1 MFSLGLYSAL
11 SSIFLFAVLFYQTSI
26 LIQNKS
32 GENTQW
38 MYTVHVYIYSAQV
51 VASLLSALA
60 GISLPRRPQV
70 FYKNHV
76 VDNMDTQS
84 ALEKYTFAWIEP
96 ILMIARKR
104 RHLDLKDLPKMSHHA
119 RAKDLSD
126 SWANKRHSR
135 KLWVEVALAHKR
147 ALIVQWILTFCQSIG
162 TFAPQFA
169 TYFILK
175 MLEDNTVGQ
184 RAPPEAWI
192 WVIVLTI
199 TSIGSSWVESWLY
212 WICWSELAI
221 PVRAQLSALIFQ
233 KAMRRKDVKG
243 ASKDAIKGNVEN
255 AAETLPEDDDED
267 EESDPKSKQST
278 VNLIGVDTKRVSEFC
293 SFNNIFPGSFFE
305 LIVSFIFLWSIIGW
319 ESLLAGFLAMA
330 LTIPINIYSSKR
342 YSDAQDRLMK
352 ARDAKMA
359 VVTEALQGEI

>member
-1 MFSLGLYSAL
+1 M
-11 SSIFLFAVLFYQTSI
+11 
-26 LIQNKS
+26 
-32 GENTQW
+32 
-38 MYTVHVYIYSAQV
+38 YSAQLL
-51 VASLLSALA
+51 ASILSTLA
-60 GISLPRRPQV
+60 SVSLPRRPEV
-70 FYKNHV
+70 FYKSHPI
-76 VDNMDTQS
+76 DNMDTQS
-84 ALEKYTFAWIEP
+84 ALEKFTFAWIEP
-96 ILMIARKR
+96 ILMLAKRR
-104 RHLDLKDLPKMSHHA
+104 RHLDLKDLPKMNHHA
-119 RAKDLSD
+119 RAKDLSE
-126 SWANKRHSR
+126 SWASR
-135 KLWVEVALAHKR
+135 KHTKRLWIEVVLAHKQ
-147 ALIVQWILTFCQSIG
+147 ALTVQWVLTFFQSVG

-175 MLEDNTVGQ
+175 MLEDNVFGQ

-243 ASKDAIKGNVEN
+243 ASKEAIRGNLES
-255 AAETLPEDDDED
+255 AIASEASPDDDEED

-293 SFNNIFPGSFFE
+293 SFNNLFPGSVFE
-305 LIVSFIFLWSIIGW
+305 FIVSFIFLWSLIGW

-359 VVTEALQGEI
+359 VVTEALQGKMCGEFLACRAN

>member
-1 MFSLGLYSAL
+1 
-11 SSIFLFAVLFYQTSI
+11 
-26 LIQNKS
+26 
-32 GENTQW
+32 
-38 MYTVHVYIYSAQV
+38 MYTTHIYIYSAQV
-51 VASLLSALA
+51 VASLLSAFA
-60 GISLPRRPQV
+60 GLSLPRRPEV
-70 FYKNHV
+70 FYKSHP

-84 ALEKYTFAWIEP
+84 ALAKFTFTWIEP
-96 ILMIARKR
+96 ILMIAKNRK
-104 RHLDLKDLPKMSHHA
+104 HLDLKDLPKMNHRT
-119 RAKDLSD
+119 RAKDLSE
-126 SWANKRHSR
+126 SWANKKHSR
-135 KLWVEVALAHKR
+135 KLWIEVVLAHKR
-147 ALIVQWILTFCQSIG
+147 ALTVQWILTLGQSVG

-175 MLEDNTVGQ
+175 MLEDNVFGQ

-199 TSIGSSWVESWLY
+199 TSIGSSWIESWLY

-243 ASKDAIKGNVEN
+243 ASKDAIKGNVES
-255 AAETLPEDDDED
+255 AAETMPDDDEED

-293 SFNNIFPGSFFE
+293 SFNNLFPGSFFE
-305 LIVSFIFLWSIIGW
+305 LIVSFVFLWSIIGW

-330 LTIPINIYSSKR
+330 LTIPINIWSSKR

-359 VVTEALQGEI
+359 VVTEALQGKICDEILVCRANSSQEFAKSSSRRWKQIGIKK